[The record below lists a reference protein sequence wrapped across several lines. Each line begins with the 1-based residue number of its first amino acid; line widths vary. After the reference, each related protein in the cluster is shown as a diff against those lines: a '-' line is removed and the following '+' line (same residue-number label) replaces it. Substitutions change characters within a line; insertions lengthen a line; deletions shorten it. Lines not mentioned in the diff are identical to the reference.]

1 MSPRL
6 SSTKPFYKSVI
17 ALSVLATLTACSSSD
32 DDNDVSDTGQMMVTD
47 MTDTDMDEAQN
58 DNTVS
63 VLLDASQEVPAPVGV
78 PDEATGSAEVS
89 VDAEGAVTATIVVN
103 NLSGPAQMAHIHQGL
118 PGETGPVLIGLMTQD
133 GGTTWTVRGDAP
145 ALTEEQIDAYNRGE
159 LYFNVHTEVNAP
171 GEIRGQI
178 EPESTMA
185 ADEQDIQVVSVLLD
199 ATQEVPAPAGV
210 PAEATGSADVSV
222 DSDGVVLAT
231 LVVSNLSGPAQMAH
245 IHQGFPG
252 ETGPVL
258 IGLMTQDGGTTWTV
272 RGDAPP
278 LTEEQIGAY
287 NRGELYFN
295 VHTVAN
301 APGEIRGQI
310 EPESTMVTSAMPR
323 LIPSIAELDGSE
335 TLLDTETGL
344 VWINDIQF
352 CFAGITR
359 PEDSNCGVL
368 SDMAVSGITDWR
380 IPTSVEMSDVTLAV
394 DKDENVS
401 FNFINPSCAVMTA
414 SDGWVFTENSNS
426 PGLISAIEPGNAGVR
441 CVSGTSE
448 P

>member
-1 MSPRL
+1 MSARL
-6 SSTKPFYKSVI
+6 SVLKPFHKSVV
-17 ALSVLATLTACSSSD
+17 ALSVLLAITACSS
-32 DDNDVSDTGQMMVTD
+32 DNDTSDVSDTDQMMVSD
-47 MTDTDMDEAQN
+47 VSDMDEAQN
-58 DNTVS
+58 VNSAS
-63 VLLDASQEVPAPVGV
+63 VLLDASQEVPAPMGV
-78 PDEATGSAEVS
+78 PADATGSADVS
-89 VDAEGAVTATIVVN
+89 VDADGVVTATLVVS

-145 ALTEEQIDAYNRGE
+145 ALTDEQIEAYNRGE
-159 LYFNVHTEVNAP
+159 LYFNAHTEANAP

-185 ADEQDIQVVSVLLD
+185 AAEQDTETVSVLLD
-199 ATQEVPAPAGV
+199 ASQEIPAPMGV
-210 PAEATGSADVSV
+210 PADATGSADVSV
-222 DSDGVVLAT
+222 DADGVVTAT

-272 RGDAPP
+272 RGDAPA

-295 VHTVAN
+295 VHTEAN

-310 EPESTMVTSAMPR
+310 EPESTMASSTAPR
-323 LIPSIAELDGSE
+323 LITSIAEIDGSE

-352 CFAGITR
+352 CFAGVTR

-380 IPTSVEMSDVTLAV
+380 IPTSAEMSEVTIAV
-394 DKDENVS
+394 DADEDVS

-414 SDGWVFTENSNS
+414 SDGWVFTENSNAPGMIS
-426 PGLISAIEPGNAGVR
+426 PIEPGNAGVR